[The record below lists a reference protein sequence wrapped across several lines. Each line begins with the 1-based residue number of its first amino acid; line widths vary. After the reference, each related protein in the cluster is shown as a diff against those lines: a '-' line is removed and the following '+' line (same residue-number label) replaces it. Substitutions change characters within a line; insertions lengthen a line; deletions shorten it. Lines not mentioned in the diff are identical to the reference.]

1 MLVSSGY
8 AEHVCV
14 HGELR
19 ASWRCLCVQQQPLT
33 CDVTPCTVAMA
44 STMRL
49 QPAALL
55 CISCDLCKGSAFIAC
70 GVMQNVWWLS
80 SSRSLMRL
88 LLACS
93 HGSAFER
100 DFRSATHSGG
110 ATCEE
115 QRDTFEVPSASVQQ
129 ACGVLRRL
137 HAVTGWHDLHIS
149 CRALPHPC
157 RLQVAGLTSSQLP
170 HPCRL
175 QVAGLI
181 ASQLPHPCRL
191 QVLAAR
197 CADVPAPWLACQ
209 VQLCGLQA

>member
-1 MLVSSGY
+1 MTQEDANRRALWVSAALSDCLSGQEASCDTFMRQQADRRSAMLVSSGY

-55 CISCDLCKGSAFIAC
+55 CISCDLCKKGSAFIVC

-93 HGSAFER
+93 HGSAVER

-115 QRDTFEVPSASVQQ
+115 QARHFSSTLSKRAT
-129 ACGVLRRL
+129 GLLR
-137 HAVTGWHDLHIS
+137 
-149 CRALPHPC
+149 
-157 RLQVAGLTSSQLP
+157 
-170 HPCRL
+170 
-175 QVAGLI
+175 
-181 ASQLPHPCRL
+181 
-191 QVLAAR
+191 
-197 CADVPAPWLACQ
+197 PAPAACCQGLA
-209 VQLCGLQA
+209 